1 MPSFFEKRYLLSF
14 ILFMQSFQSTTRV
27 IRFDVFADIKRN
39 ENSKEKNVERKW
51 NENSNE
57 IDKNNWLQDFWKI
70 TVVFTC
76 RFDENKI

>member
-1 MPSFFEKRYLLSF
+1 
-14 ILFMQSFQSTTRV
+14 MQSFQSTTRV

-57 IDKNNWLQDFWKI
+57 IDKNNWLQDF
-70 TVVFTC
+70 
-76 RFDENKI
+76 